1 MLVIDSSRARTLLA
15 AGWLCFAIPN
25 AVLMFVLPGRETIPY
40 HLIWASFAFLYG
52 VARWSRATTLIAFVG
67 ITIVT
72 GIPLIKHAVNGI
84 IGWEECSEILLMA
97 VIAALLVWH
106 VNRHQAAQ
114 FRIAQLRASEGIRA
128 YNRELATRFG
138 SHELR
143 TRLTI
148 ARGFADVIRE
158 STADKRTRADAE
170 VVVTELDTASALA
183 TNLMTLV
190 RVDAKTQ
197 ATRIDVDAVISGV
210 VPRWA
215 ARVDREWTG
224 TSTVGTLLGDAE
236 RLEAALD
243 CLIENAVKFTEPGD
257 TISID
262 ARLDR
267 RDLVVCVTDSGAG
280 IPPEDLPHVTE
291 LFHVSGNAGDRAG
304 SGLGLPIVR
313 AIAEA
318 RGGTLTVTSSLG
330 SGTRVTIRTPHGGP
344 GPALRHDPVEQ
355 ATRQVV
361 RTPQVLAAAESDTRS
376 SRYEL
381 EDW

>member
-1 MLVIDSSRARTLLA
+1 MLVIDSSRARALLA
-15 AGWLCFAIPN
+15 TGWLCFAIPN
-25 AVLMFVLPGRETIPY
+25 AVLMYTLPGKETIPY

-52 VARWSRATTLIAFVG
+52 VARWSRATTWLAFSG
-67 ITIVT
+67 ITIGT

-97 VIAALLVWH
+97 VIAGLLVWH
-106 VNRHQAAQ
+106 VNRQQAAQ
-114 FRIAQLRASEGIRA
+114 LRIADLRESERVRA

-148 ARGFADVIRE
+148 ARGFTDLIRE
-158 STADKRTRADAE
+158 NSTDASTESDAE
-170 VVVTELDTASALA
+170 LILRELDKASVLA

-190 RVDAKTQ
+190 RVDVMSVA
-197 ATRIDVDAVISGV
+197 RLVDVDDMVDTV

-215 ARVDREWTG
+215 ARVPRGWTW
-224 TSTVGTLLGDAE
+224 TANVGMILGDAE

-243 CLIENAVKFTEPGD
+243 CLIENAVKFTEPND
-257 TISID
+257 SISVD
-262 ARLDR
+262 ARIEGGD
-267 RDLVVCVTDSGAG
+267 VVISVEDSGAG
-280 IPPEDLPHVTE
+280 IPPEDLPHVTD
-291 LFHVSGNAGDRAG
+291 LFHISANAGERGG

-330 SGTRVTIRTPHGGP
+330 SGTTVTMRTSYRGP
-344 GPALRHDPVEQ
+344 GRVRHDRIEL

-361 RTPQVLAAAESDTRS
+361 RTPQVLAGAD
-376 SRYEL
+376 
-381 EDW
+381 D